1 MCLFQNKNWKTP
13 KIPWVIMGYHH
24 FFLSLPSK
32 SHRSLSFITYFPPE
46 KWPFGHRPRYSYPGS
61 LPRALTLAE
70 RERVLRVLQPTATF
84 EMLNRMPAERGCPGT
99 WTWGHFWFGKS
110 EMIEMEIK
118 KDRSET
124 IFFWCHCAM
133 CCDFCLFLNGVI
145 WFHPGW
151 WRRKAGKAKNFA
163 GGKWDFGER
172 LEKP

>member
-1 MCLFQNKNWKTP
+1 MWKHKSANLLAACFMCLSQNKNWKTP

-145 WFHPGW
+145 
-151 WRRKAGKAKNFA
+151 
-163 GGKWDFGER
+163 
-172 LEKP
+172 

>member
-1 MCLFQNKNWKTP
+1 MFIRFVNRVSQQLAKVVIRCGNTSQRICWQRSSCVFFRTKNWTTP

-32 SHRSLSFITYFPPE
+32 SHMSLSFITHFPPE

-99 WTWGHFWFGKS
+99 WTWGFFG
-110 EMIEMEIK
+110 
-118 KDRSET
+118 
-124 IFFWCHCAM
+124 
-133 CCDFCLFLNGVI
+133 
-145 WFHPGW
+145 
-151 WRRKAGKAKNFA
+151 
-163 GGKWDFGER
+163 
-172 LEKP
+172 LESQK